1 MSEAAR
7 PAFGM
12 IGEFG
17 TADDVLSATRQLK
30 PTGVTR
36 WDVYG
41 PAPIEEIET
50 TIATGGS
57 RWLTLIMLIAAIV
70 GACLGYFIQ
79 YWGSVINYPI
89 NVGGRPY
96 NGWPGF
102 VPMAWEVCALFT
114 VFFGFFGFLLFCRL
128 PRLHHP
134 IFAAPGFERATQ
146 DRFFLCV
153 EAADARY
160 DPESLRGI
168 LEHAGA
174 IRVDE
179 IPS

>member
-1 MSEAAR
+1 MSEHA
-7 PAFGM
+7 PAPFG
-12 IGEFG
+12 ILSEFRS
-17 TADDVLSATRQLK
+17 ADEVLGATQQLR

-41 PAPIEEIET
+41 PAPIEEIERT
-50 TIATGGS
+50 VPAS
-57 RWLTLIMLIAAIV
+57 RGHWLTLIMLIAAIT

-79 YWGSVINYPI
+79 YWASVIDYPI
-89 NVGGRPY
+89 NVGGRPL

-114 VFFGFFGFLLFCRL
+114 VYFGFFAFLLFCRL

-146 DRFFLCV
+146 DRFFICI
-153 EAADARY
+153 EAADAHY
-160 DPESLRGI
+160 DPERLRGI
-168 LEHAGA
+168 LERAGA

-179 IPS
+179 IAS